1 MSSDNKSNVMI
12 IGTNEYPAM
21 LEGKVAADF
30 LASMKANET
39 AQRGRQVIELRK
51 DVIGDAVQSYI
62 RALEL
67 AAAKFDTQTVYG
79 QAHEIRGLAA
89 TAGLEAAG
97 RIADGLCKYID
108 TASRLGVTIDPTVIN
123 LHIDAINRAAN
134 AKDDATR
141 LGRQVAA
148 ELSALATHKLGR

>member
-1 MSSDNKSNVMI
+1 MSNDNKSNVVI

-21 LEGKVAADF
+21 AEGKVAADF
-30 LASMKANET
+30 LAAMKASET

-51 DVIGDAVQSYI
+51 DVITDAVRGYI
-62 RALEL
+62 LALEK
-67 AAAKFDTQTVYG
+67 AALKFDTQAVYE

-89 TAGLEAAG
+89 TVGLEASG

-108 TASRLGVTIDPTVIN
+108 TASRLGVTIDPAVIN
-123 LHIDAINRAAN
+123 LHVGAINRAAN

-148 ELSALATHKLGR
+148 ELSALVTHKLAR